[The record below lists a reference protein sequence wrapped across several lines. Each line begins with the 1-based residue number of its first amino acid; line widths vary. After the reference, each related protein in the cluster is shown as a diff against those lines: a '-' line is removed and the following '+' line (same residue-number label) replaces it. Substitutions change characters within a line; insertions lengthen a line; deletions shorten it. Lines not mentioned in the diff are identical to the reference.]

1 MKKNYIYIGLLALIM
16 CSSCNYL
23 DIVPEERTTE
33 EDTYSTPGRVKEFLA
48 SCYPTDS
55 NRVL

>member
-33 EDTYSTPGRVKEFLA
+33 EDTYSTPGV
-48 SCYPTDS
+48 
-55 NRVL
+55 